1 MSSKWYFTIV
11 HIYFSY
17 SSITGICRGY
27 ITGLFMPDGCFWWGL
42 MRKFLLVVPKKKT
55 EDEGERSDNNET
67 LPFLLPPLR
76 ATAPFDPFLGLSS
89 RPRWKKIKLN
99 DGKLFYGLIELY
111 IKQMSWSKEWYK
123 RFFAN
128 LSFIM
133 TNGRVA
139 TVPRVLKL

>member
-1 MSSKWYFTIV
+1 M
-11 HIYFSY
+11 
-17 SSITGICRGY
+17 
-27 ITGLFMPDGCFWWGL
+27 
-42 MRKFLLVVPKKKT
+42 KKKI
-55 EDEGERSDNNET
+55 EQ
-67 LPFLLPPLR
+67 
-76 ATAPFDPFLGLSS
+76 
-89 RPRWKKIKLN
+89 N

-128 LSFIM
+128 LRFIM